1 MVFCNLI
8 LRSNPPS
15 PCPPLPHGV
24 KDLLFGLFFPRCML
38 ASSFWFALKISG
50 CINGLEPFTAKRF
63 LLLFLLFLSSAKPTG
78 KRRLKSHAIPCIRL
92 EGRFVTMMNV
102 LVSGL
107 RETLPL
113 LPKSM
118 NHDTMIQKAERCL
131 GGSLHV
137 FWCSGK
143 EKD

>member
-1 MVFCNLI
+1 MYQWLGAI
-8 LRSNPPS
+8 DSQ
-15 PCPPLPHGV
+15 
-24 KDLLFGLFFPRCML
+24 
-38 ASSFWFALKISG
+38 KIFV
-50 CINGLEPFTAKRF
+50 IIFII
-63 LLLFLLFLSSAKPTG
+63 LSSAKPTG

-118 NHDTMIQKAERCL
+118 NHDMMIQKAERCL
-131 GGSLHV
+131 GGSLRV

-143 EKD
+143 GKD